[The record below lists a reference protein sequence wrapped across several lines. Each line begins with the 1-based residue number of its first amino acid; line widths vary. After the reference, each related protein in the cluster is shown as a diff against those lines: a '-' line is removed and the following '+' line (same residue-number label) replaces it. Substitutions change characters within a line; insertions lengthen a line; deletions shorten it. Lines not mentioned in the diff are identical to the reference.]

1 MAETAAPEQPE
12 QTALLSCD
20 LVMKGG
26 ITSGV
31 VYPAA
36 MLGLSR
42 RYRFRN
48 VGGASA
54 GAIAAVVGAAC
65 EYRRRGGEAQ
75 SFTRLKEIN
84 EELGKPGFLE
94 GLFQPTPGARPAFD
108 VLLAYLAGGGA
119 VGRVTGVLRAT
130 LREAPGIRAA
140 TGVALLVWAAFVVFT
155 AWALVA
161 DGFSWVDVVAVVL
174 LALVTVVVLIAV
186 VALAVA
192 WALGRMVAGLN
203 RALEDNGLGICSGA
217 PQAGFDGREALTYWL
232 HEQIQLCAGL
242 QPDGEPLS
250 FAMLER
256 GGPDDDQ
263 AIFLRLVTTDLSYSR
278 PVDLPLPDDPAAV
291 AATTYLFDPDEMRSL
306 FPKTVVDAMV
316 KAAGGDPVPLAP
328 GHERKVLPMP
338 GSKLPIIVAARLSLS
353 FPILLSTVPLWSRH
367 DRVEGGV
374 VRHAMSD
381 GGISSNFPIHFFD
394 ALLPTRP
401 TFGLDLQPYP
411 DPEDEPGLMKAPPI
425 VFDDKPRMPSFTT
438 VGTVFAFVRQILNAA
453 LNWRDS
459 MQAEMPGFR
468 DRVCQIRLTKN
479 EGGLNLNMA
488 PEVIAA
494 IERKGELAAEAILD
508 GFDWNRH
515 RFVRYL
521 TFGQAVQKDLEAA
534 KKPFAALTSEVP
546 VLSADWQPYYKG
558 HEPPWWDDARAAT
571 GELLDD
577 VTGRP
582 DFEADAPQPPGDLR
596 IIPNV

>member
-1 MAETAAPEQPE
+1 VAEAAAPAQPE
-12 QTALLSCD
+12 LLSCD

-65 EYRRRGGEAQ
+65 EYRRRNGDAQ

-84 EELGKPGFLE
+84 EALGKPRFLQ

-119 VGRVTGVLRAT
+119 VGRAIGALRAT
-130 LREAPGIRAA
+130 LRGAPGIGVA
-140 TGVALLVWAAFVVFT
+140 TAVALLVWAAFVVFT

-174 LALVTVVVLIAV
+174 LAVVSVVVLVA
-186 VALAVA
+186 ALAVA
-192 WALGRMVAGLN
+192 VAVALGRMVAGLN
-203 RALEDNGLGICSGA
+203 RALEDNNLGICSGA
-217 PQAGFDGREALTYWL
+217 PQPGFEGHAALTYWL

-242 QPDGEPLS
+242 EPDGEPLS

-256 GGPDDDQ
+256 GGADDDQ
-263 AIFLRLVTTDLSYSR
+263 AIFLRFVTTDLSYSR
-278 PVDLPLPDDPAAV
+278 PVDLPLPDDPEAV
-291 AATTYLFDPDEMRSL
+291 AATTYLFDPDEMRLL
-306 FPKTVVDAMV
+306 FPETVVDAMV
-316 KAAGGDPVPLAP
+316 KAAGGDPVPLGP
-328 GHERKVLPMP
+328 GHDRKVLPMP
-338 GSKLPIIVAARLSLS
+338 GSKLPILVAARLSLS

-367 DRVEGGV
+367 DLVEGGV

-394 ALLPTRP
+394 ALLPGRP

-411 DPEDEPGLMKAPPI
+411 DPRDDPSLAKAPPI
-425 VFDDKPRMPSFTT
+425 VFGDKPRMPSFTT
-438 VGTVFAFVRQILNAA
+438 VGNVFTFVRQILNAA

-468 DRVCQIRLTKN
+468 DRVCEIRLTKD
-479 EGGLNLNMA
+479 EGGLNLNMP

-521 TFGQAVQKDLEAA
+521 TFGQAVQTDFEAA
-534 KKPFAALTSEVP
+534 KEPFAAMSSEVP
-546 VLSADWQPYYKG
+546 VLSPDWQPYYEG
-558 HEPPWWDDARAAT
+558 HEPPWWDEARAAT
-571 GELLDD
+571 GKLLDG
-577 VTGRP
+577 VTGTP
-582 DFEADAPQPPGDLR
+582 DFEAHAPQPPGDLR
-596 IIPNV
+596 IRPNV

>member
-1 MAETAAPEQPE
+1 VAEAAAPAQPKLE
-12 QTALLSCD
+12 SCD

-42 RYRFRN
+42 RYRFRS

-65 EYRRRGGEAQ
+65 EYRRRNGDAQ

-84 EELGKPGFLE
+84 EALGTPGFLQ

-108 VLLAYLAGGGA
+108 ILLAYLAGGGA
-119 VGRVTGVLRAT
+119 VGRAIGALRAT
-130 LREAPGIRAA
+130 LRGAPGIRAG
-140 TGVALLVWAAFVVFT
+140 TVVAFLVWAAFVVFT

-174 LALVTVVVLIAV
+174 LAVVSVVVLVAAL
-186 VALAVA
+186 ALAVA
-192 WALGRMVAGLN
+192 LALGRTVAGLN

-217 PQAGFDGREALTYWL
+217 PQPGLESHKALTYWL

-242 QPDGEPLS
+242 EPDGEPLS

-256 GGPDDDQ
+256 GGADDDE

-278 PVDLPLPDDPAAV
+278 PVGLPLPDDPEAV
-291 AATTYLFDPDEMRSL
+291 AATTYLFDPDEMRRL

-316 KAAGGDPVPLAP
+316 KAAGTDPVALGP
-328 GHERKVLPMP
+328 GHDRKVLPMP
-338 GSKLPIIVAARLSLS
+338 GSKLPIVVAARLSLS
-353 FPILLSTVPLWSRH
+353 FPILLTTVPLWSRH
-367 DRVEGGV
+367 EGVEGGV

-394 ALLPTRP
+394 ALLPGRP

-411 DPEDEPGLMKAPPI
+411 DPEGEPGLTKTPPI
-425 VFDDKPRMPSFTT
+425 VFGDKPRLPSFTT
-438 VGTVFAFVRQILNAA
+438 VGNVFTFVRQILNAA

-459 MQAEMPGFR
+459 VQAEMPGFR
-468 DRVCQIRLTKN
+468 DRVCEIRLTRD
-479 EGGLNLNMA
+479 EGGLNLNMP
-488 PEVIAA
+488 PEVIQA
-494 IERKGELAAEAILD
+494 IERKGELAARAILD

-521 TFGQAVQKDLEAA
+521 TFGQAVQKDLDAA
-534 KKPFAALTSEVP
+534 KQPFAALSREVP
-546 VLSADWQPYYKG
+546 VLSPDWEPYYEG
-558 HEPPWWDDARAAT
+558 HQPPWWDEARAAT
-571 GELLDD
+571 GKLLYD
-577 VTGRP
+577 VTGTP
-582 DFEADAPQPPGDLR
+582 DLEAHAPQPPGDLR
-596 IIPNV
+596 IRPSV